1 MYKEIDM
8 LKRTPEY
15 EFSIG
20 LRLTHWIRA
29 ICIVVL
35 VITGYYISYVFIAP
49 SVSSEPN
56 LFLQAKWRF
65 VHLVAGFV
73 LIAATIFK
81 LYLFLFDKK
90 SRKEL
95 VSIKDFLSPKV
106 WIAQIKYYLFLG
118 EHPHLRGVYNPL
130 QFIAY
135 VGFYLVLFT
144 ICITGMILYVHI
156 YHDGL
161 GGFFYE
167 ILRPVEAMLGGLS
180 EVRIIHHI
188 CMNIMI
194 IFVPVH
200 VYMVIFNAIKGKEGA
215 MDAIISGYKFAR
227 KDNA

>member
-1 MYKEIDM
+1 MYEEIDM

-15 EFSIG
+15 EFSVG

-29 ICIVVL
+29 LCIVVL

-135 VGFYLVLFT
+135 IGFYFVLFL
-144 ICITGMILYVHI
+144 ICLTGMILYVHI

-188 CMNIMI
+188 
-194 IFVPVH
+194 
-200 VYMVIFNAIKGKEGA
+200 
-215 MDAIISGYKFAR
+215 
-227 KDNA
+227 

>member
-1 MYKEIDM
+1 M
-8 LKRTPEY
+8 KRTPEY
-15 EFSIG
+15 EFSVG

-35 VITGYYISYVFIAP
+35 VVTGFYISYVFIAP

-65 VHLVAGFV
+65 VHLVTGFV

-81 LYLFLFDKK
+81 SYLFLFDIQ

-95 VSIKDFLSPKV
+95 VSIRDFLSPKV

-135 VGFYLVLFT
+135 IGFYFVLFL
-144 ICITGMILYVHI
+144 ICLTGMILYVHI

-167 ILRPVEAMLGGLS
+167 ILRPVEALFGGLS

-227 KDNA
+227 KDHA

>member
-1 MYKEIDM
+1 MS
-8 LKRTPEY
+8 RTPEY

-29 ICIVVL
+29 VCIVVL
-35 VITGYYISYVFIAP
+35 VVTGYYISYVFIAP

-65 VHLVAGFV
+65 VHLVTGFV

-81 LYLFLFDKK
+81 LYLFFFDMQ

-95 VSIKDFLSPKV
+95 VSIRDFLSPKV

-167 ILRPVEAMLGGLS
+167 ILRPVEAMFGGLS

-227 KDNA
+227 KDHA

>member
-1 MYKEIDM
+1 M

-35 VITGYYISYVFIAP
+35 VVTGFYISYVFIAP

-65 VHLVAGFV
+65 VHLVTGFV

-81 LYLFLFDKK
+81 SYLFLFDIQ

-95 VSIKDFLSPKV
+95 VSIRDFLSPKV

-135 VGFYLVLFT
+135 IGFYLVLFL
-144 ICITGMILYVHI
+144 ICLTGLILYVHI

-161 GGFFYE
+161 GGFFYG
-167 ILRPVEAMLGGLS
+167 ILRPIEAMFGGLS
-180 EVRIIHHI
+180 EVSIIHHI

-194 IFVPVH
+194 VFVPVH
-200 VYMVIFNAIKGKEGA
+200 VYMVIFNSIKGREGA
-215 MDAIISGYKFAR
+215 ADAIISGYKFSKEEHA
-227 KDNA
+227 